1 MSTVA
6 EAGPIV
12 GGVTDAVRV
21 GSGGV
26 TAAPPRLPGLDDV
39 LPEAVRDYV
48 VPVAMALL
56 CVVGMLLTASRVGL
70 LLDWSERYDGAGEHI
85 VTGCAADSV
94 AGGDSW
100 ICSGALTVDGST
112 VDVRSD
118 LVTSRGASAS
128 SQPYVGERTEVFFE
142 SDNLG
147 TVHPTAYRLN
157 ELARLFVSLLPRLLL
172 AGGALLW
179 LAGWALTRQVDGTD
193 LLVRD
198 SVRLPGRFVW
208 QRRGVTWIVVGIG
221 ALVANHLLTS
231 RVIGSLG
238 TF

>member
-1 MSTVA
+1 PATLGFVRA
-6 EAGPIV
+6 EG
-12 GGVTDAVRV
+12 
-21 GSGGV
+21 
-26 TAAPPRLPGLDDV
+26 
-39 LPEAVRDYV
+39 
-48 VPVAMALL
+48 
-56 CVVGMLLTASRVGL
+56 
-70 LLDWSERYDGAGEHI
+70 DGW
-85 VTGCAADSV
+85 V
-94 AGGDSW
+94 
-100 ICSGALTVDGST
+100 CSGALVVDGST

-172 AGGALLW
+172 TGGALLW
-179 LAGWALTRQVDGTD
+179 LAGWALTRRVDATD

-198 SVRLPGRFVW
+198 TVRLPGRFAW
-208 QRRGVTWIVVGIG
+208 QRRGVTWIVVGAG
-221 ALVANHLLTS
+221 VLLGNYLLTT